1 MKGEQ
6 GYLLNTDVLFETRTA
21 TMHRNVANFIRSTPV
36 NRLFV
41 SALSLA
47 ELRRRTVRSRNLE
60 PETAGRIEDWVNEME
75 RTFDDRILPVDN
87 DVARTWATLRDDDT
101 QGVIASLIAA
111 TAASRNLIL
120 VTRNTQEVRGAGVR
134 TLNPWHST
142 YRTRP
147 AAPTG
152 GSI

>member
-21 TMHRNVANFIRSTPV
+21 TMHQNVAKFIRSTPV
-36 NRLFV
+36 NLLFL

-47 ELRRRTVRSRNLE
+47 ELRQRTLRSRNLE
-60 PETAGRIEDWVNEME
+60 PETAGRIEDWVNEIE

-87 DVARTWATLRDDDT
+87 DAARFWASLRDGNS
-101 QGVIASLIAA
+101 QSVIASLIAA

-142 YRTRP
+142 HRTRP
-147 AAPTG
+147 APPTG